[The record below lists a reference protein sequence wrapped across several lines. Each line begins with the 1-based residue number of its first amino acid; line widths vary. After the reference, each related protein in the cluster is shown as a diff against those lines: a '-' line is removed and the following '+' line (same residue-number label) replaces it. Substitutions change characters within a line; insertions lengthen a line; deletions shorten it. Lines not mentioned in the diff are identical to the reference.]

1 MEFRRSY
8 YSATDSAAGLRA
20 LIVSVLCYRGN
31 VVNPMWADVDTSE
44 SLLIIIYLTFFS
56 IGNNAVASFR
66 STPNNDTTNSSATY
80 QLPAD
85 YANDHNQLPQFIQV
99 CCNATIRKPNYA
111 HTNQG
116 LLFSTE
122 VFQVRYSFIIYLL
135 IRNSAIVFLF

>member
-1 MEFRRSY
+1 
-8 YSATDSAAGLRA
+8 
-20 LIVSVLCYRGN
+20 
-31 VVNPMWADVDTSE
+31 MWADVDTSE
-44 SLLIIIYLTFFS
+44 SILIIIYLTFFS

-80 QLPAD
+80 QLPVD

-99 CCNATIRKPNYA
+99 CCNATIREPNYA